1 CICDGLVT
9 NTLEV
14 EEISRVTLF
23 KPLRSAEDVL
33 CDLVK
38 NRFLIVDEEKTEDQS
53 SPSLLPTQLGRA
65 TLVSALPPDAA
76 LFVFSDLLQATKA
89 IVLDTELH
97 MLYLVTPAN
106 SSVWQGCDWN
116 HLLTI
121 FSKLKSEEKRVA
133 KLVGANDGFL
143 LSRLR
148 GASVANY
155 DRNYQLHLRFFSALA
170 LFDVI
175 NEKPI
180 DQVAARF
187 RISRGTLQTLQQQS
201 ATYAAMVVAFCSRL
215 GWTYLHDLLRSFA
228 ARLAF
233 GVRRELTELVSI
245 DGLDATR
252 ARIFHDHGI
261 TSFAQLSNCTTK
273 KIAEI
278 LSLAVPFNSDNSADG
293 LNEWLFGEARMRL
306 EEAAEL
312 VKERASNSVKE
323 HLRSLGLNVDCV
335 NQLSQSVRTL
345 SSPQEDDSKRRSAV
359 SLVDESEKLTASN
372 VPEDPTNKALSPVVS
387 EITWRSVAQET
398 ENSISDKAELTD
410 SILEEN
416 SVDLFSESM
425 EELTIDDN
433 LSSRRLSAANKEEQF
448 EEVDDL
454 ESSLLKVSMICDKEN
469 QEPNSAYD
477 LPDSFAN
484 SPSCASPLGKA
495 SRLDRVSTA
504 ATELEINDVCRS
516 ESAWNYFIQR
526 SSLWTKVGVALA
538 TKRHDSAEQNVV
550 HGISFCTSEGAPHYI
565 PLSEEYFPGNE
576 TEEALCPSF
585 TPSQSI
591 ALEERISCVASILK
605 SCEVSLIDALR
616 DCCLVWNALKL
627 KISQPLCVC
636 YTAFLSHL
644 RAGERPLAIRE
655 IVAKFRWDFDIV
667 NNICLGG
674 FFFDVGLCS
683 SLVQKLKKKTEHLE
697 RECFELAGRSFNLDS
712 PSQVAEVLFSRLNL
726 SYPGGK
732 TSKKH
737 MSTGKSVLEQMR
749 MQHPIVDNILLYRR
763 LRHAIGTTPKDT
775 LIDGIGL
782 RHLFRA
788 QEGCVL
794 VNADYSQLELRVLA
808 QLSGDSSLIT
818 HLSSGRDIFAELSTK
833 WQVSRDTVKKLCYG
847 IIYGMGCKTLSE
859 SIKKTVE
866 EGNELMQSFFK
877 SFPKVRTYINS
888 TKEKAVTTG
897 FVSTFLGRR
906 RVACSVR
913 GRQEDVARDD
923 RQSIN
928 YTIQGTASEIFK
940 KALVRLDETKQDL
953 HDADLHVTMVDASFK
968 LRNVLCEYSLALPSA
983 VNRSLYPDLRL
994 QVPTFHIFGI
1004 TPEGKKACVHVH
1016 GFLPYMLLRVGG
1028 NFTPT
1033 LEQRMR
1039 EKINRMIQRE
1049 FITNPEQLEKQT
1061 TDNYVYRIVPM
1072 MAKSIYGYHEE
1083 MEQFVK
1089 IVFLNPMHRARLFTA
1104 LAKEVDE
1111 FPVMQPFEAHTPFTL
1126 QFFIDNSIFGMDEI
1140 VFNRVQYRIGHQR
1153 DSQEIVFG
1161 NFTVA
1166 DIMNDVSL
1174 LSPAPPITSCAVE
1187 CDALASNIMNKQLH
1201 SSNVHSCNPGLEYIW
1216 REEATRCSAQ
1226 GRKLEDT
1233 FNNYTPRPYWRNK
1246 AETDL
1251 LSQLEE
1257 VSRIIRANGAAT
1269 QKDYTQPS
1277 EDPVVP
1283 EHLLIDNEEELDSTI
1298 AWTQDLTAI
1307 SSENSKAEEEPK
1319 GEEEQ
1324 EGSDEE
1330 DIEDN
1335 IAAEEEIMKTQIM
1348 DNMNKGQDYKEDQA
1362 DAIEDLFG
1370 EDGSPTKPCKRFVD
1384 SCEGALLEK
1393 PQHLVRPTSQ
1403 SLFRTQAS
1411 DRIDSFKK
1419 VCNEHLMM
1427 VPDERSLF
1435 EKLVELV
1442 KKSDPDIFFGY
1453 DTVRLSWGY
1462 ILKRAPVIGFF
1473 GLPFKPWTLSESYVV
1488 KFAFFRLTWVYE

>member
-1 CICDGLVT
+1 MGAFAADLKICESILAVKKSDFQEALRLIRFTPSSSSQITRDHTRLTLECICDGLVT

-345 SSPQEDDSKRRSAV
+345 SSPQEDDSSIERRSAV

-477 LPDSFAN
+477 LPDSFPATCLDGYVRTSADSGYRSMAGCSPLTNRGILGERKNTPSSYSFEQHPSSKRTRETAVAN

-655 IVAKFRWDFDIV
+655 IVAKFRWDFDVGRLLRMNPRISAAVQSYLAPRLIEHLSPLVVNRSSAESLWLESRSMQIV

-763 LRHAIGTTPKDT
+763 LRHAIGQCIVPLQRCVCGDGFVRSRCDMYTSTGRILCMEPNLQTTPKDT

-906 RVACSVR
+906 RVACSAR

-940 KALVRLDETKQDL
+940 KALVRLDETKQG
-953 HDADLHVTMVDASFK
+953 AT
-968 LRNVLCEYSLALPSA
+968 
-983 VNRSLYPDLRL
+983 
-994 QVPTFHIFGI
+994 
-1004 TPEGKKACVHVH
+1004 
-1016 GFLPYMLLRVGG
+1016 
-1028 NFTPT
+1028 
-1033 LEQRMR
+1033 
-1039 EKINRMIQRE
+1039 
-1049 FITNPEQLEKQT
+1049 
-1061 TDNYVYRIVPM
+1061 RIVLT
-1072 MAKSIYGYHEE
+1072 IH
-1083 MEQFVK
+1083 
-1089 IVFLNPMHRARLFTA
+1089 
-1104 LAKEVDE
+1104 
-1111 FPVMQPFEAHTPFTL
+1111 
-1126 QFFIDNSIFGMDEI
+1126 DEI
-1140 VFNRVQYRIGHQR
+1140 I
-1153 DSQEIVFG
+1153 
-1161 NFTVA
+1161 
-1166 DIMNDVSL
+1166 
-1174 LSPAPPITSCAVE
+1174 VE
-1187 CDALASNIMNKQLH
+1187 C
-1201 SSNVHSCNPGLEYIW
+1201 
-1216 REEATRCSAQ
+1216 
-1226 GRKLEDT
+1226 
-1233 FNNYTPRPYWRNK
+1233 
-1246 AETDL
+1246 
-1251 LSQLEE
+1251 
-1257 VSRIIRANGAAT
+1257 
-1269 QKDYTQPS
+1269 
-1277 EDPVVP
+1277 
-1283 EHLLIDNEEELDSTI
+1283 
-1298 AWTQDLTAI
+1298 
-1307 SSENSKAEEEPK
+1307 
-1319 GEEEQ
+1319 
-1324 EGSDEE
+1324 
-1330 DIEDN
+1330 
-1335 IAAEEEIMKTQIM
+1335 AAEEEQNVKRWLRNCLENVFPEFKVPLPVKIRSGP
-1348 DNMNKGQDYKEDQA
+1348 NW
-1362 DAIEDLFG
+1362 
-1370 EDGSPTKPCKRFVD
+1370 GS
-1384 SCEGALLEK
+1384 
-1393 PQHLVRPTSQ
+1393 
-1403 SLFRTQAS
+1403 
-1411 DRIDSFKK
+1411 
-1419 VCNEHLMM
+1419 
-1427 VPDERSLF
+1427 
-1435 EKLVELV
+1435 
-1442 KKSDPDIFFGY
+1442 
-1453 DTVRLSWGY
+1453 LS
-1462 ILKRAPVIGFF
+1462 
-1473 GLPFKPWTLSESYVV
+1473 
-1488 KFAFFRLTWVYE
+1488 